1 MADLVQ
7 YELREGVARLSL
19 DDGKANAI
27 SHAMLDAV
35 NGALDRAE
43 KEAGAVLIA
52 GRPGRFSAGFDLSV
66 MRSGGAAVGELVG
79 GGARLALRLYEFP
92 SPVVAAC
99 TGHALAMGAI
109 LLLASDTRLGARGDF
124 KLGLNEV
131 AIGMTLPHFGVELA
145 RDRLSKRHFTRAVA
159 EAEIYTPEGAVD
171 AGFLDRLEAPEALLD
186 AAQAEAERLAQ
197 LSRGAHHGTKLAMR
211 RETIERVR
219 EALDRE
225 MRGLAGPGR

>member
-7 YELREGVARLSL
+7 YDLREGVARLSL

-131 AIGMTLPHFGVELA
+131 AIGMTGSRMTGLLL
-145 RDRLSKRHFTRAVA
+145 RQLKREGKRYGIVTMCVGGDQGFASLF
-159 EAEIYTPEGAVD
+159 EAA
-171 AGFLDRLEAPEALLD
+171 
-186 AAQAEAERLAQ
+186 
-197 LSRGAHHGTKLAMR
+197 
-211 RETIERVR
+211 
-219 EALDRE
+219 
-225 MRGLAGPGR
+225 